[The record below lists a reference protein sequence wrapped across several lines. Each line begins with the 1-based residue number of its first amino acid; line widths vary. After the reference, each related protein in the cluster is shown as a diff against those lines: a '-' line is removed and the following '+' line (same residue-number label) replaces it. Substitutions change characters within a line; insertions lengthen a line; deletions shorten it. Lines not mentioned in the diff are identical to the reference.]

1 MTQLAETLFRNTP
14 PIAWPQLLTLH
25 CSTHS
30 SANSP
35 EHNTKNSPEH
45 NTKNSPEHSSE
56 NRTENST
63 ENSTVINQVTYCQG
77 QFHIATQAQPVMNTD
92 SSHYYLTLIG
102 TTITSDALLNLLST
116 LSSLQVSA
124 QISGNIVVYPPAHY
138 PLQLTSVDSHAVT
151 NNSNPVANNSATQG
165 DIVVLGLTAL
175 TDTLKQQFKDALAS
189 WSNDYQIDYA
199 LSQTLPSLREPGVV
213 LMDMDSTTIQIECID
228 EIAKLAGVGEQVAA
242 VTAQAMN
249 GELDFSESL
258 RSRVATLTN
267 CPETVLKQVAD
278 VMPLMPGLELL
289 IATLHQA
296 NWKVAIASGGFT
308 YFAKRLQDDL
318 GFDHVYANE
327 LEIIAG
333 TLTGNVIGGIVD
345 AQVKADTLQALA
357 LHYQIAPQQTVA
369 IGDGANDLLM
379 LKAATLGVAI
389 HAKPIVQ
396 QQAQVALNHHDLEG
410 LVGLLQAANC
420 VESSW

>member
-1 MTQLAETLFRNTP
+1 MTQLAETLFSNTP
-14 PIAWPQLLTLH
+14 PIAWPQLLTLQY
-25 CSTHS
+25 STHS
-30 SANSP
+30 SENSP
-35 EHNTKNSPEH
+35 EHNTKNS
-45 NTKNSPEHSSE
+45 TA
-56 NRTENST
+56 
-63 ENSTVINQVTYCQG
+63 INQVTYNQG
-77 QFHIATQAQPVMNTD
+77 QFNISAQAQQVMNTD
-92 SSHYYLTLIG
+92 SSHYLTLIG
-102 TTITSDALLNLLST
+102 STITSDALLNLLST

-138 PLQLTSVDSHAVT
+138 PLQLTTVDSHAVT
-151 NNSNPVANNSATQG
+151 NNSNAVANNTSATQG
-165 DIVVLGLTAL
+165 DIVVLGFTAL
-175 TDTLKQQFKDALAS
+175 TDTLQQQFKNTLAS

-199 LSQTLPSLREPGVV
+199 LSQTLPSLSQPGVV

-267 CPETVLKQVAD
+267 CPESVLTQVAD
-278 VMPLMPGLELL
+278 AMPLMPGLELL

-308 YFAKRLQDDL
+308 YFADRLQADL
-318 GFDHVYANE
+318 GFDAVYANE
-327 LEIIAG
+327 LEIIDG
-333 TLTGNVIGGIVD
+333 TLTGKVIGGIVD

-357 LHYQIAPQQTVA
+357 RQYQIAPQQTVA
-369 IGDGANDLLM
+369 IGDGANDLIM
-379 LKAATLGVAI
+379 LKAAALGVAI

-396 QQAQVALNHHDLEG
+396 QQAKVALNHHDLEG
-410 LVGLLQAANC
+410 LVGLLQAASC
-420 VESSW
+420 VDASW

>member
-30 SANSP
+30 TENSSANS
-35 EHNTKNSPEH
+35 TK
-45 NTKNSPEHSSE
+45 
-56 NRTENST
+56 
-63 ENSTVINQVTYCQG
+63 VNQVTYNQG
-77 QFHIATQAQPVMNTD
+77 QFNISAQAQPVMNTD
-92 SSHYYLTLIG
+92 SSHYLTLIG
-102 TTITSDALLNLLST
+102 TTITSDALLNLLSA

-124 QISGNIVVYPPAHY
+124 QISGNIIVYPPAHY
-138 PLQLTSVDSHAVT
+138 PLQLTTVDSHAVT
-151 NNSNPVANNSATQG
+151 NNTSATQG
-165 DIVVLGLTAL
+165 DIVVLGFTAL
-175 TDTLKQQFKDALAS
+175 TDTLEQQFKDTLAS
-189 WSNDYQIDYA
+189 WSNDYHVDYA
-199 LSQTLPSLREPGVV
+199 LSQTLPSLNQPGVV

-267 CPETVLKQVAD
+267 CPESVLTQVAD
-278 VMPLMPGLELL
+278 AMPLMPGLELL

-308 YFAKRLQDDL
+308 YFADRLQADL
-318 GFDHVYANE
+318 GFDAVYANE
-327 LEIIAG
+327 LEIIEG
-333 TLTGNVIGGIVD
+333 TLTGKVIGGIVD

-357 LHYQIAPQQTVA
+357 RQYQIVPQQTVA

-379 LKAATLGVAI
+379 LKAAALGVAI